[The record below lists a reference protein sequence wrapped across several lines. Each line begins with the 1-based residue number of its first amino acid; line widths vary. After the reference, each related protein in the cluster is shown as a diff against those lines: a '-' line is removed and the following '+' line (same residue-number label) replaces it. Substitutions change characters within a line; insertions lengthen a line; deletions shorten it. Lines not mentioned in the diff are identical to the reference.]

1 MKKIRDQ
8 LGLYAKEKEEF
19 EQKKR
24 VLAEEMSKGK
34 QNMEKIRK
42 GIRITSLSPSTTSTS
57 ISTSTSTST
66 ATVAQTPSASSSSC
80 HEVIPD
86 EEILI
91 KRIKSFKINRPDTV
105 EQQMKSLPTP
115 TGPKISDWCYNSPLE
130 SLPPVLRSQE
140 MYEDVRFLGRGSY
153 GTVDLV
159 KNKEENKL

>member
-24 VLAEEMSKGK
+24 VLTEEMSKGK

-42 GIRITSLSPSTTSTS
+42 GIRITSSSPSTTSTS
-57 ISTSTSTST
+57 T
-66 ATVAQTPSASSSSC
+66 AAQTPAASSSPPSC

-86 EEILI
+86 EEILM
-91 KRIKSFKINRPDTV
+91 KRIKSFKVNRPDTV
-105 EQQMKSLPTP
+105 EQQMKSPPTP
-115 TGPKISDWCYNSPLE
+115 TGPKISDWCYNSSLE